1 MHDWPMHDPPMHDPL
16 IHDRPSLSPAAL
28 LLYALPALA
37 LSAAALPVYVHL
49 PNLYGGSLGLSL
61 ALLGTLLLGSRLA
74 DALIDP
80 LLGALIDRLQRPRLL
95 LALGLLLLIG
105 GINMAFHP
113 PQQIP
118 HDALA
123 LWLGLWLAT
132 ALIPIY
138 LGYSLASITHL
149 SWGSLLVPDD
159 TPWAAHERTRVATW
173 REGFGLAGVI
183 LASLLPTVLGDTPL
197 VALSRFALLL
207 SVATLLCGGLMLWGA
222 PRPPRQPSVAAEPW
236 RTLFSP
242 LRDAALRRL
251 LWVFLVNGI
260 ASALP
265 ATLVLFFIGDVLQLP
280 EQAGV
285 FLASYFA
292 AAALGLPLWLRL
304 SRHIGKRRSWL
315 LAMASATLTFASAL
329 TLQAGDGTG
338 FLLVCL
344 LSGLSLGADLALP
357 AAMLAEHI
365 QQRHASHAARVAG
378 IWNLVSKLNLALA
391 AGLSLPLLQALGYAP
406 GVSDTATPLLWA
418 YCLLPC
424 LLKMLAWLL
433 LQRTPRDV

>member
-1 MHDWPMHDPPMHDPL
+1 MHNRAPL
-16 IHDRPSLSPAAL
+16 SSTAL
-28 LLYALPALA
+28 LLYALPALP

-61 ALLGTLLLGSRLA
+61 ALLGTLLLASRLA

-95 LALGLLLLIG
+95 LALGLLLLIAG
-105 GINMAFHP
+105 LNMAFHP
-113 PQQIP
+113 PQQAA

-123 LWLGLWLAT
+123 LWLTA

-149 SWGSLLVPDD
+149 SWGSLLVAEENATAI
-159 TPWAAHERTRVATW
+159 TPNAITSNSSDAEQHEAHERTRIATW

-197 VALSRFALLL
+197 VALSRFSLLL
-207 SVATLLCGGLMLWGA
+207 TGAAVLCGGLMIVGA
-222 PRPPRQPSVAAEPW
+222 PRPPRQPSVTAEPW
-236 RTLFSP
+236 RKLFSP
-242 LRDAALRRL
+242 LHDAALRRL
-251 LWVFLVNGI
+251 LWGFLVNGI

-280 EQAGV
+280 QQAGV
-285 FLASYFA
+285 VLASYFA

-304 SRHIGKRRSWL
+304 SRSIGKRRSWL
-315 LAMASATLTFASAL
+315 LAMASTTLSFAGAL

-365 QQRHASHAARVAG
+365 QQRHARQAARVAG

-391 AGLSLPLLQALGYAP
+391 AGLSLPLLQALGYQP
-406 GVSDTATPLLWA
+406 GMSDTATPLLWA

-424 LLKMLAWLL
+424 LLKILAWLL

>member
-1 MHDWPMHDPPMHDPL
+1 MHNRAPL
-16 IHDRPSLSPAAL
+16 SSTAL
-28 LLYALPALA
+28 LLYALPALP

-61 ALLGTLLLGSRLA
+61 ALLGTLLLASRLA

-95 LALGLLLLIG
+95 LGLGLLLLIT
-105 GINMAFHP
+105 GINLAFHP
-113 PQQIP
+113 PQQAA

-123 LWLGLWLAT
+123 LWLTA

-149 SWGSLLVPDD
+149 SWGSLLVAEENATAI
-159 TPWAAHERTRVATW
+159 TPNATTPNSSDAEQHAAHERTRIATW

-197 VALSRFALLL
+197 VALSRFGLLL
-207 SVATLLCGGLMLWGA
+207 SVAAAACGGLMLAGA
-222 PRPPRQPSVAAEPW
+222 PRPPRQPSVTAEPW
-236 RTLFSP
+236 RKLFNP

-280 EQAGV
+280 HQAGV

-304 SRHIGKRRSWL
+304 SRSIGKRQSWL
-315 LAMASATLTFASAL
+315 LAMASTTLTFAGAL

-365 QQRHASHAARVAG
+365 QQRHARQAARVAG

-391 AGLSLPLLQALGYAP
+391 AGLSLPLLQALGYQP
-406 GVSDTATPLLWA
+406 GMSDTATPLLMA

-433 LQRTPRDV
+433 LQRTPRDI

>member
-1 MHDWPMHDPPMHDPL
+1 MHDRAMHDRPMHDRLP
-16 IHDRPSLSPAAL
+16 LSPAAL
-28 LLYALPALA
+28 LLYALPALP

-61 ALLGTLLLGSRLA
+61 ALLGTLLLASRLA

-80 LLGALIDRLQRPRLL
+80 LLGALIDRLQRPRRL
-95 LALGLLLLIG
+95 LALGLLLLIAG
-105 GINMAFHP
+105 LNMAFHP
-113 PQQIP
+113 PQQVT

-123 LWLGLWLAT
+123 LWLAA

-159 TPWAAHERTRVATW
+159 TAWAAHERTRVATW

-183 LASLLPTVLGDTPL
+183 LASLLPTVLGGTPL
-197 VALSRFALLL
+197 VALSRLALLL

-236 RTLFSP
+236 KTLFSP

-280 EQAGV
+280 QQAGV

-315 LAMASATLTFASAL
+315 LAMASTTLTFAGAL

-357 AAMLAEHI
+357 SAMLAEHI
-365 QQRHASHAARVAG
+365 QQRHARQAARVAG

>member
-1 MHDWPMHDPPMHDPL
+1 MHDRAPL
-16 IHDRPSLSPAAL
+16 SSTAL
-28 LLYALPALA
+28 LLYALPALP

-61 ALLGTLLLGSRLA
+61 ALLGTLLLASRLA

-95 LALGLLLLIG
+95 LATGLLLLIAG
-105 GINMAFHP
+105 LNMAFHP
-113 PQQIP
+113 LQLAA

-123 LWLGLWLAT
+123 LWLTA

-149 SWGSLLVPDD
+149 SWGSLLVAEQNASATAPQSSDAEQH
-159 TPWAAHERTRVATW
+159 AAHERTRIATW

-197 VALSRFALLL
+197 VALSHFGLLL
-207 SVATLLCGGLMLWGA
+207 SGAAVLCGGLMLMWA

-236 RTLFSP
+236 RKLFSP
-242 LRDAALRRL
+242 LHDAALRRL

-280 EQAGV
+280 QQAGV

-304 SRHIGKRRSWL
+304 SRSIGKRRSWL
-315 LAMASATLTFASAL
+315 LAMASTTLTFAGAL

-365 QQRHASHAARVAG
+365 QQRHARQAARVAG

-391 AGLSLPLLQALGYAP
+391 AGLSLPLLQALGYQP
-406 GVSDTATPLLWA
+406 GMSDTATPLLWA